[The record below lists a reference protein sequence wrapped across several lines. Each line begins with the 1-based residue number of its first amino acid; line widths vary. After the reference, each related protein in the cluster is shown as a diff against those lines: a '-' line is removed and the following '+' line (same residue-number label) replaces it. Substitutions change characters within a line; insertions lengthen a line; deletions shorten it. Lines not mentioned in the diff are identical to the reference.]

1 MNDSVDTR
9 TRLLEAARRLFAER
23 GYKGTSIKAITDAAG
38 ANLGAVTYHFK
49 TKDALYDAVVR
60 SLTEPLVATVE
71 QSLKSGGAP
80 IDRIEGA
87 LRAYSDYMHT
97 REEVPS
103 LLLQE
108 LALNRPILTSIRDT
122 IGPLLRGIASVIA
135 EGQRDGSIVAGDPL
149 LLTIS
154 TMSQSAF
161 LVVMRRPMKEIAGV
175 NMLEAETRRRMVDHI
190 VTIVRRGL
198 VVANGGRS

>member
-1 MNDSVDTR
+1 MNEPVDTR
-9 TRLLEAARRLFAER
+9 TRLLDAARRLFAER
-23 GYKGTSIKAITDAAG
+23 GYMGTSIKAITDAAG

-71 QSLKSGGAP
+71 DALRSGGAP
-80 IDRIEGA
+80 IDRIEAA
-87 LRAYSDYMHT
+87 LRAYSEYMHT

-108 LALNRPILTSIRDT
+108 LALNRPILTPIRET

-161 LVVMRRPMKEIAGV
+161 LVVMRRPVNEIAGV
-175 NMLEAETRRRMVDHI
+175 NMLDATMRRRMVDHI

-198 VVANGGRS
+198 VVVNGGRS